1 MKLISTSDFNIFETL
16 NKKMDKI
23 RCSWCEKDDLYRK
36 YHDEEWG
43 RPVYDDKVIF
53 EFLVLES
60 FQAGLS
66 WHTIL
71 KKRENF
77 RKAFDN
83 FDYKKIAAYDETKI
97 QELMQNTGIIRNR
110 LKILATINNAQRFQ
124 EVQSELGSFSDYIWR
139 FVGGK
144 PLVNHFKTLGEVPAT
159 TEISDQLSKDL
170 KRRGFKFL
178 GSTVMYAHMQ
188 ATGVVNDHI
197 TDCFVRN

>member
-1 MKLISTSDFNIFETL
+1 
-16 NKKMDKI
+16 MDKI

-77 RKAFDN
+77 RTAFDN
-83 FDYKKIAAYDETKI
+83 FDYEKIATYDETKI
-97 QELMQNTGIIRNR
+97 QQLMQNTGIIRNR
-110 LKILATINNAQRFQ
+110 LKISATINNAQRFQ
-124 EVQSELGSFSDYIWR
+124 EVQSEFGSFSDYIWT

-144 PLVNHFKTLGEVPAT
+144 PLVNHFKTLNEVPAT